1 MSIIKYLYC
10 SNANFEDFASGRVLY
25 GGKGIPNFPVRLLCE
40 MHGRARSYLARKD
53 HLIIYDPCCGGG
65 YSLTTLGLCFNPEIE
80 AIYGSDIDEE
90 MLAAAQRNTGLL
102 SKAGLEKR
110 KDGLTEL
117 YRLYQKPSHAD
128 ALKSCDRLEQM
139 CAHEIPVHIFR
150 ADCTRELS
158 AIAPDIIIT
167 DVPYG
172 NLVEWEGGSPVS
184 IDDMAEQLHRIAH
197 EDTILAICMDKSQKL
212 SFNRWKRLEKNN
224 VGKRRFEILRKN

>member
-1 MSIIKYLYC
+1 M
-10 SNANFEDFASGRVLY
+10 
-25 GGKGIPNFPVRLLCE
+25 
-40 MHGRARSYLARKD
+40 
-53 HLIIYDPCCGGG
+53 
-65 YSLTTLGLCFNPEIE
+65 
-80 AIYGSDIDEE
+80 
-90 MLAAAQRNTGLL
+90 
-102 SKAGLEKR
+102 
-110 KDGLTEL
+110 TEL

-128 ALKSCDRLEQM
+128 ALESCKRFEQM
-139 CAHEIPVHIFR
+139 VSREISVSIFR
-150 ADCTRELS
+150 ADCTRELP

-212 SFNRWKRLEKNN
+212 SSNRWKRLEKNN